1 MSTVKILPAE
11 YLYRVGVPEKFCHVT
26 LEHYLPGIKTLKLSR
41 KDELRYEQIV
51 SYAKKIVDDGIVGFY
66 FYGSNGAGK
75 SSLGAACLR
84 EYLVAKDMKVARAT
98 AQEILTYYF
107 KDYKGFRPRYT
118 EADVLLIEEINKE
131 VDLGSQ
137 HSLKIIEGII
147 KGREEAG
154 KITCFTSN
162 CDPEALLDK
171 YGETVFNI
179 VKGTTV
185 AIDFPS
191 VDIRELEMKK
201 YVQSLKSGE

>member
-1 MSTVKILPAE
+1 MSTAKILPGE

-26 LEHYLPGIKTLKLSR
+26 LEQYLPGVRALKLGR
-41 KDELRYEQIV
+41 KDEARYEQIV
-51 SYAKKIVDDGIVGFY
+51 EYATKIVDDILVGFY
-66 FYGSNGAGK
+66 FYGSNGSGK

-84 EYLVAKDMKVARAT
+84 EYLVLKNMRVARTT

-118 EADVLLIEEINKE
+118 ESDVLLIEEINKE

-179 VKGTTV
+179 IKGTTV